1 MDTELDRVAEVRA
14 QTPALATRT
23 YLDSAATGLPPL
35 AVTEPM
41 KEMIEKWSREGEDY
55 PSWLAD
61 VVEFRARN
69 AALFGVRPNEIGVV
83 ANASAG
89 LAALAESI
97 SFEKRRKVVTS
108 GLNFPSN
115 VVLWHR
121 MKETGLIDEVE
132 LVEPEGGIMPF
143 GRWEEAVD
151 DDTAVVAVDYV
162 SWVNGYREDVR
173 AVSELAHRKGAMV
186 VVDAYHGAGVF
197 PIDLKQ
203 DGVDAAVWG
212 MSKWLCG
219 PHGVASLYLR
229 EELLERLEPRYM
241 GWLGVDDNTMERVG
255 RKEDPFARPMGM
267 GQGRPARSAARYEWG
282 THASILIRGALGAM
296 KMAERYDPSSR
307 FRVIARRKLELLDGL
322 ADLGA
327 RVVTPTQEGG
337 GSGIVAFE
345 QRNQTETVAALA
357 TKNVV
362 VSGRFGNLR
371 VSPHYYNTAED
382 IATFLAALREVRPR

>member
-1 MDTELDRVAEVRA
+1 MDAEVDRVAEVRA
-14 QTPALATRT
+14 QTPALAMRT

-41 KEMIEKWSREGEDY
+41 KEMIERWSREGEDY

-69 AALFGVRPNEIGVV
+69 AALFGVRPNEIGIV

-97 SFEKRRKVVTS
+97 SFEKRKKVVTS

-115 VVLWHR
+115 VVLWQR
-121 MKETGLIDEVE
+121 MKETGLLDEVE
-132 LVEPEGGIMPF
+132 LVEPEGGRMPF
-143 GRWEEAVD
+143 ERWEEAVD
-151 DDTAVVAVDYV
+151 EDTAIVAVDYV

-173 AVSELAHRKGAMV
+173 AISELAHLKGAMV

-197 PIDLKQ
+197 PIDLRH

-219 PHGVASLYLR
+219 PHGVACLFLR
-229 EELLERLEPRYM
+229 EELLERLEPRYI

-255 RKEDPFARPMGM
+255 RKEDPFARPMEM
-267 GQGRPARSAARYEWG
+267 GHSRPAMSAARYEWG
-282 THASILIRGALGAM
+282 THASILIKGALGAM
-296 KMAERYDPSSR
+296 RMAERYDPASR
-307 FRVIARRKLELLDGL
+307 FRVISRRKQELLEGL

-327 RVVTPTQEGG
+327 GVVTPTQENG

-345 QRNQTETVAALA
+345 QGNQTETVAALA
-357 TKNVV
+357 ARNVV

-371 VSPHYYNTAED
+371 VSPHYYNTGKD
-382 IATFLAALREVRPR
+382 IATLLAALREVRPR

>member
-1 MDTELDRVAEVRA
+1 
-14 QTPALATRT
+14 
-23 YLDSAATGLPPL
+23 
-35 AVTEPM
+35 M
-41 KEMIEKWSREGEDY
+41 KEMIERWSLEGEDY

-61 VVEFRARN
+61 VVEFRALN
-69 AALFGVRPNEIGVV
+69 AALFGVKANEIGVV

-97 SFEKRRKVVTS
+97 GFEKRKKVVTS

-121 MKETGLIDEVE
+121 MKETGLLDEVE
-132 LVEPEGGIMPF
+132 LVEPEGGRMPLE
-143 GRWEEAVD
+143 RWERAVD
-151 DDTAVVAVDYV
+151 EDTAVVAVDYV

-173 AVSELAHRKGAMV
+173 AVSELAHRRGAIV

-197 PIDLKQ
+197 PIDLKK

-219 PHGVASLYLR
+219 PHGVACLYLR
-229 EELLERLEPRYM
+229 EELLERLQPRYM

-267 GQGRPARSAARYEWG
+267 GHGRPAKSAARYEWG
-282 THASILIRGALGAM
+282 THASILIKGALGAM
-296 KMAERYDPSSR
+296 KMAVRYDPAYR
-307 FRVIARRKLELLDGL
+307 FRVITRRKLELLDGL
-322 ADLGA
+322 KGLGA
-327 RVVTPTQEGG
+327 RVATPTQESG

-345 QRNQTETVAALA
+345 QRDQTETVAALA
-357 TKNVV
+357 AKSVV

-382 IATFLAALREVRPR
+382 MATFLTALKEVRSGQRSSA

>member
-1 MDTELDRVAEVRA
+1 MEDDRVAEVRA

-41 KEMIEKWSREGEDY
+41 KEMIERWSREGEDY

-61 VVEFRARN
+61 VVEFRALN
-69 AALFGVRPNEIGVV
+69 AALFGAKASEIGVV

-97 SFEKRRKVVTS
+97 SFEKRKKVVTS

-121 MKETGLIDEVE
+121 MKEMGLLDEVR
-132 LVEPEGGIMPF
+132 LVEPEGGTIPF
-143 GRWEEAVD
+143 ERWERAVD
-151 DDTAVVAVDYV
+151 EETAVVAVDYV

-173 AVSELAHRKGAMV
+173 AVSELAHRKGAVV

-197 PIDLKQ
+197 PIDLKK
-203 DGVDAAVWG
+203 DGIDAAVWG

-219 PHGVASLYLR
+219 THGVACLYLR
-229 EELLERLEPRYM
+229 EELLESLEPRYM

-255 RKEDPFARPMGM
+255 RMEDPFARPMGM
-267 GQGRPARSAARYEWG
+267 GHGRPAKSAARYEWG
-282 THASILIRGALGAM
+282 THASILIRGSLGAM
-296 KMAERYDPSSR
+296 KMAGRYDPAFR
-307 FRVIARRKLELLDGL
+307 FRVITRRKLELLDGL

-327 RVVTPTQEGG
+327 RVVTPTQESG

-345 QRNQTETVAALA
+345 QGNQTEVVAALA
-357 TKNVV
+357 AKKVV

-382 IATFLAALREVRPR
+382 IAAFLAALKEVRSS

>member
-41 KEMIEKWSREGEDY
+41 KEMIEKSSREGEDY

-219 PHGVASLYLR
+219 PHGGRLPLPERGAAGEAGAEVHGVAWGGR
-229 EELLERLEPRYM
+229 QHDGEGGEEGGTRSQGRWGWDKAGPPGARPGTSGGPTPRY
-241 GWLGVDDNTMERVG
+241 
-255 RKEDPFARPMGM
+255 
-267 GQGRPARSAARYEWG
+267 
-282 THASILIRGALGAM
+282 
-296 KMAERYDPSSR
+296 
-307 FRVIARRKLELLDGL
+307 
-322 ADLGA
+322 
-327 RVVTPTQEGG
+327 
-337 GSGIVAFE
+337 
-345 QRNQTETVAALA
+345 
-357 TKNVV
+357 
-362 VSGRFGNLR
+362 
-371 VSPHYYNTAED
+371 
-382 IATFLAALREVRPR
+382 